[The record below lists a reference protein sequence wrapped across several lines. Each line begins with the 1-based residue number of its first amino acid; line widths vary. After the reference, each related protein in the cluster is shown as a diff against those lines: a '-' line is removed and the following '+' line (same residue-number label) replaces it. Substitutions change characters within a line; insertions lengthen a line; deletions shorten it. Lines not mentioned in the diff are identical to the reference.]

1 MGFAELLGVGATVA
15 LGVTELVV
23 LAVKQELS

>member
-1 MGFAELLGVGATVA
+1 MGFAELLGFGATVA
-15 LGVTELVV
+15 LGATELGV